1 MEVPASHSQGGWGW
15 GSLSP
20 SADLSGRRIKVP
32 PSHVGTECK
41 NAVCSDGRARGQG
54 RWVHLPQ
61 RHRDCDCVV
70 SPCVSQASLPRAG
83 HRAPDQGAASL
94 QKRRDLYPPLLP
106 QASLPSSPA
115 SLGKFPPPP
124 PAPAEAST
132 PPQPALCH
140 LGPWGWSSAGSRGTI
155 SLKRQLPHVSLQC
168 THPEHRDTEAKSPS
182 LGKGWAAPSA
192 PGTSHQSSHP
202 RVSQSWPHTYIT

>member
-20 SADLSGRRIKVP
+20 SADLSGRRVKVP

-41 NAVCSDGRARGQG
+41 NAACSDGRACGQG

-83 HRAPDQGAASL
+83 HRASDQGAASL
-94 QKRRDLYPPLLP
+94 QKRRDPLLP
-106 QASLPSSPA
+106 RASLPSSPA

-132 PPQPALCH
+132 PPQPTLCH
-140 LGPWGWSSAGSRGTI
+140 LGPWGWPSAGSRGTI
-155 SLKRQLPHVSLQC
+155 SLKRQLFLCSVPTLSTETLRPSLQAW
-168 THPEHRDTEAKSPS
+168 ER
-182 LGKGWAAPSA
+182 GWAAPSA

-202 RVSQSWPHTYIT
+202 RVSQSWPHTCIT